1 MSELFT
7 TQFLNF
13 VKQLLNERRR
23 ILFGNAERL
32 KQLFADYGIPPTDVR
47 YSIFNKFFCIQL
59 KIYIN
64 FYFLYFKS
72 SIRSFS
78 SFLRKDHKG
87 SNLLDSY
94 ENKYKLAPADLA
106 FKNRN
111 LKDFRV
117 FYNEQLENDYVKKL
131 VTSKSDLDGDGI
143 RIIGENESVVLK
155 DEDDCIVGAVIRQ
168 ATSQNA
174 TKHFG
179 AKIKVTIES
188 HYPLKRGPEHAS
200 AAGIMAGHG
209 PHANITPIP
218 TDSYSYNK
226 HLDPHTQRIFD
237 TDGNTL
243 AKWLFEYGK
252 HYLPYT
258 TVSYEEFRDNLNL
271 EEDDIIGA
279 VFCTKNY
286 EAVGHRDKDRSE
298 WAIGFVY
305 EDGPVNDGYFF
316 YPGYGVA
323 IKLTSNSI
331 WCWLPQAVHSTSK
344 LDTELGNRYTA
355 VLTLSEKTATAIE
368 NRLKKNN

>member
-1 MSELFT
+1 MSGLFT

-13 VKQLLNERRR
+13 VKKLPNERRR
-23 ILFGNAERL
+23 ILFGDAERL
-32 KQLFADYGIPPTDVR
+32 KQLFAEYDIPPTDVR

-78 SFLRKDHKG
+78 SYVRNHQKDID
-87 SNLLDSY
+87 LLDSY
-94 ENKYKLAPADLA
+94 VNKYKLAPADLA
-106 FKNRN
+106 FRNRN
-111 LKDFRV
+111 LNDYRV

-155 DEDDCIVGAVIRQ
+155 DEDDRIVGAVIRQ

-179 AKIKVTIES
+179 AKIKVTVES
-188 HYPLKRGPEHAS
+188 HYPLRRGPEHAS

-209 PHANITPIP
+209 SRANRTNPP
-218 TDSYSYNK
+218 TDTYAYK
-226 HLDPHTQRIFD
+226 EDLDPHEQRVYD

-331 WCWLPQAVHSTSK
+331 WCWLPQAVHGTSK